1 MIKNTLPN
9 MSGNP
14 EGSKTNH
21 SSSNNTHIVGEGLLR
36 AFYELFCSR
45 FCVSS
50 DQWKNTV

>member
-21 SSSNNTHIVGEGLLR
+21 SSWKALQIIRTLLAR
-36 AFYELFCSR
+36 VC
-45 FCVSS
+45 
-50 DQWKNTV
+50 